1 MHLLVLAHEASWD
14 KRYQVSSL
22 AASAASQGDRVDLA
36 LFFAALAAWVGGGWD
51 RLDPAPPLAAG
62 QIESLGF
69 PPLTELLAGARATGR
84 VRLFACSASVRLL
97 GLDAAAVQER
107 VDLIC
112 GWSRFARMI
121 AEADR
126 VVTW

>member
-22 AASAASQGDRVDLA
+22 AASAAAQGDRVDVA
-36 LFFAALAAWVGGGWD
+36 LFFAALAAWVGDGWD
-51 RLDPAPPLAAG
+51 RLDPEPPLDAG
-62 QIESLGF
+62 CIEALGF
-69 PPLTELLAGARATGR
+69 PPLTDILAGARASGQL
-84 VRLFACSASVRLL
+84 RLFACSASVRLL

-112 GWSRFARMI
+112 GWPRFTRMI
-121 AEADR
+121 AQADR
-126 VVTW
+126 VVSW